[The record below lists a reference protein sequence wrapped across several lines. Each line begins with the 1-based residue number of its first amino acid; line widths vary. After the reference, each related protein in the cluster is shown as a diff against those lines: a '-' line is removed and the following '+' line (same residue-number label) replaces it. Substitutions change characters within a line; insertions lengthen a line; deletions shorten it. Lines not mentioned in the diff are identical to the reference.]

1 MASERRNEAPR
12 TLKTV
17 DVAAQVINAV
27 RENGGLG
34 VTALADRLDISK
46 STAHIHLTTLEENG
60 FLVQRDDQYE
70 IGFKFLVFGEYA
82 RNRSPLY
89 RYGKPEV
96 DKLAEETS
104 QYTHIVVEENGYGV
118 NLYQVRGDT
127 SISDE
132 YQSEK
137 LQHRD
142 HLHYT
147 ASGKAILA
155 HLPRARVEE
164 IIDHHGLPARTENT
178 ITSPE
183 ALFDEL
189 AEIRECGYALN
200 DGEEV
205 EGFRAIGA
213 PIRNPDGA
221 VLGSLSVSGPA
232 SLVQDD
238 QSEEPLSER
247 VIRAANVVEV
257 SINMNN
263 QS

>member
-1 MASERRNEAPR
+1 MEGQNEAPR

-17 DVAAQVINAV
+17 DVAARVINVV
-27 RENGGLG
+27 RESGGIG
-34 VTALADRLDISK
+34 VTALADHLNISK
-46 STAHIHLTTLEENG
+46 STAHIHLKTLEENG
-60 FLVQRDDQYE
+60 FLVQRSDQYE
-70 IGFKFLVFGEYA
+70 IGFKFLVLGEYA
-82 RNRSPLY
+82 RNKSPLY
-89 RYGKPEV
+89 RYGKSEV
-96 DKLAEETS
+96 DELAEETG
-104 QYTHIVVEENGYGV
+104 QYTHIVIEENGYGV

-127 SISDE
+127 SISDN

-155 HLPRARVEE
+155 HLPRPRVEE
-164 IIDHHGLPARTENT
+164 IIDRRGLPARTKNT

-183 ALFDEL
+183 ALFNEL
-189 AEIRECGYALN
+189 EEIRECGYALN
-200 DGEEV
+200 EGEEV

-213 PIRNPDGA
+213 PIRTPDGD

-232 SLVQDD
+232 SLVQDEAA
-238 QSEEPLSER
+238 EEPLTER
-247 VIRAANVVEV
+247 VMRAANVVEV
-257 SINMNN
+257 SLNMNK